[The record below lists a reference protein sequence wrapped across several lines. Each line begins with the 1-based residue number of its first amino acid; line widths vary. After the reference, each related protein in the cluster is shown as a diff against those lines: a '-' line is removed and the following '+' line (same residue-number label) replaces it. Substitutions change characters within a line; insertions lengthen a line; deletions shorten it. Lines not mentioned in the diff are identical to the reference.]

1 MAWDV
6 KILYHSFMIANLV
19 AVLMLLAAIYF
30 LGRPIV
36 HGAIF
41 FPTTTRNVET
51 MIALA
56 LLRAGDKI
64 VDLGSG
70 DGRIVIA
77 CAKRGIRA
85 EGYEINPIL
94 VLLSRRA
101 IRRAGVQDL
110 AVIHWKSFWRANLA
124 PFNVIFV
131 YGIPYIMSDLRKKL
145 ERELKSDTRVVSHVF
160 QIPQWISVE
169 EREKVYLYKIPKS
182 LHSAQP
188 QKEI

>member
-1 MAWDV
+1 
-6 KILYHSFMIANLV
+6 MIANII

-41 FPTTTRNVET
+41 FPTTTRNVEA

-56 LLRAGDKI
+56 SLRAGDKV

-77 CAKRGIRA
+77 CAERGIKA

-110 AVIHWKSFWRANLA
+110 AVIHWKSFWRADLA
-124 PFNVIFV
+124 LFNVIFV
-131 YGIPYIMSDLRKKL
+131 YGIPYIMSDLRRKF
-145 ERELKSDTRVVSHVF
+145 ERELKPGTRVVSHVF
-160 QIPQWISVE
+160 QIPRWIPV
-169 EREKVYLYKIPKS
+169 KDKGNIHLYKIPES
-182 LHSAQP
+182 LHPA
-188 QKEI
+188 